1 MYGLIIFLYVE
12 ANVLITTQTLPY
24 ELLERGYAKQTCIDF
39 SAVLVD
45 LMQKRA
51 AKGITWIRGD
61 VREMREVA
69 TQSIDV
75 AFDKGTLDA
84 MIYGSPW
91 SPPDQV
97 KANTARYMDE
107 VARVLKPDGIFLYV
121 TFRQPHFV
129 KPLLNQRSLWDM
141 RLEVLGGSE
150 GGFEYF
156 GFVLKHAQLDEKPH
170 AED

>member
-1 MYGLIIFLYVE
+1 
-12 ANVLITTQTLPY
+12 
-24 ELLERGYAKQTCIDF
+24 
-39 SAVLVD
+39 
-45 LMQKRA
+45 MQKRA
-51 AKGITWIRGD
+51 AEGITWIHGD

-97 KANTARYMDE
+97 KTNTERYMDE
-107 VARVLKPDGIFLYV
+107 VARVLNPGGIFLYV

-129 KPLLNQRSLWDM
+129 KPLLNQRSLWDL
-141 RLEVLGGSE
+141 RLEILGGNE
-150 GGFEYF
+150 GSFEYF
-156 GFVLKHAQLDEKPH
+156 GFVLKHARVDGNHH
-170 AED
+170 ADD